1 MTNIIR
7 FFLLLLLLLT
17 IPANAVL
24 AADSLPKPTK
34 TDRCPVCGMF
44 VLPYPNWVATME
56 FRDGSHVFFDGP
68 KDMFRYYL
76 NLGSPLAPQKPEDVS
91 EVFVTDYYSTRPI
104 PARDAFFV
112 MGSDILGPMGNEL
125 VPHASRDHAETFNKD
140 HGGRQVLT
148 FDEVSQHILDQL
160 Q

>member
-1 MTNIIR
+1 MVKKVRI
-7 FFLLLLLLLT
+7 LLLLLLFLT
-17 IPANAVL
+17 GPANTLLAV
-24 AADSLPKPTK
+24 DSLPQPTK

-44 VLPYPNWVATME
+44 VLPYPNWIATME

-76 NLGSPLAPQKPEDVS
+76 NLGSTHAPQKPEDLAGI
-91 EVFVTDYYSTRPI
+91 FVTDYYSTQPI
-104 PARDAFFV
+104 PAREAFFV

-125 VPHASRDHAETFNKD
+125 VPHASRGHAETFSKD
-140 HGGRQVLT
+140 HGGGQVLT
-148 FDEVSQHILDQL
+148 FDEVSQQLLNQL